1 MLRTIPLPRDNLSYV
16 CHCTI
21 TVSVVLLL
29 EFPELAVTVTLY
41 VLTSGPMIRNRRL
54 HNPPTMEKLIRE
66 EKLMAR
72 TPVETRQGPTALD
85 EAGAE
90 PGHSL

>member
-1 MLRTIPLPRDNLSYV
+1 M
-16 CHCTI
+16 
-21 TVSVVLLL
+21 SVVLLL
-29 EFPELAVTVTLY
+29 EFPEVAVTVTLY
-41 VLTSGPMIRNRRL
+41 VLAGVPDDPEPPWASRVDTSNESVSSSRI
-54 HNPPTMEKLIRE
+54 EKRIRE
-66 EKLMAR
+66 EELMAR